1 MSSLSKAEVDKIMV
15 MYEGDKNRDASSKIR
30 GFLFQDY
37 VTIMCL
43 LQDKVEYVCS
53 EYLEDVDVFYEDGRF
68 DFIQVKYY
76 PNKSPDKKVISTDLY
91 YQYLRLQMLQSTL
104 KAKPCLFIHRET
116 VVVKPTIQE
125 MKNYVGLERVLPKTV
140 DYSIIQDPEK
150 WLRDNIYTID
160 KKENQKATFFEKMA
174 SEQSIESFIN
184 QLSIS
189 PQLSICEYK
198 EKLMERLAKE
208 FPNTSNSGDEEKWKL
223 ILLGVSIL
231 YIQRRYA
238 LVDSDFNKLRIAKN
252 EFCEYMTESVK
263 NKKESTIVSYLV
275 GIASELYGEIINN
288 NPLSDLQIHIL
299 NLIYHNTVTWL
310 ENIANTVGG
319 QYKLLNT
326 FSTEDERK
334 VSEYKV
340 LSLDARLLKMAECRS
355 SYIVFL
361 SYMWK
366 IILNLCQEKIKL
378 ETDITMNP
386 DLFKPNYYIE
396 QSVTEYV
403 CFNFP
408 DDKYVSY
415 SIILPRVGG
424 DFNGVK
430 RKIVGRMIKMSQKP
444 EKWFFENNKILKGK
458 NYYNYSTAEIN
469 ENPTVADLG
478 EDSFYI
484 ECMDCI
490 GIDETEWNIPEE
502 CSECIFSE
510 KCVNGRG

>member
-1 MSSLSKAEVDKIMV
+1 

-53 EYLEDVDVFYEDGRF
+53 EYLEDVDVFYDDGRF

-76 PNKSPDKKVISTDLY
+76 PNTLPDKKVISTDLY

-104 KAKPCLFIHRET
+104 EAKPCLFIHRET
-116 VVVKPTIQE
+116 VIAKPTIQE
-125 MKNYVGLERVLPKTV
+125 MKNFVGLEITLPKTV
-140 DYSIIQDPEK
+140 DYSMIQDPKK

-160 KKENQKATFFEKMA
+160 KKENQKATLFKKMA
-174 SEQSIESFIN
+174 SEQSIKSFIN
-184 QLSIS
+184 QLTIS
-189 PQLSICEYK
+189 SQVGICKYK

-208 FPNTSNSGDEEKWKL
+208 FPNTSNSDDEEKWKL
-223 ILLGVSIL
+223 ILLGISIL
-231 YIQRRYA
+231 YIQKRYA
-238 LVDSDFNKLRIAKN
+238 LVDSDFNKLRFAKN
-252 EFCEYMTESVK
+252 EFYEYITESVE
-263 NKKESTIVSYLV
+263 NKTEKTIVSYLA

-288 NPLSDLQIHIL
+288 NSLSDLQIHIL

-310 ENIANTVGG
+310 ENIAITVGG

-326 FSTEDERK
+326 FSTEDERI
-334 VSEYKV
+334 VSEYRG
-340 LSLDARLLKMAECRS
+340 LSLDARLLKLAECKS

-378 ETDITMNP
+378 EADITMNTA
-386 DLFKPNYYIE
+386 LFKPNYYID

-408 DDKYVSY
+408 DDKYIRH
-415 SIILPRVGG
+415 SIILPRVGCN
-424 DFNGVK
+424 FNGVK
-430 RKIVGRMIKMSQKP
+430 RKIIGRMIKISPKP

-458 NYYNYSTAEIN
+458 NYYNYSTADIN

-490 GIDETEWNIPEE
+490 GIDEAEWNISEE

-510 KCVNGRG
+510 KCVGGRG

>member
-76 PNKSPDKKVISTDLY
+76 PNTSPDKKVISTDLY

-104 KAKPCLFIHRET
+104 EAKPCLFIHRET

-125 MKNYVGLERVLPKTV
+125 MKNYVGLKRTLPKTV

-160 KKENQKATFFEKMA
+160 KKENQKAIFFEKMA

-208 FPNTSNSGDEEKWKL
+208 FPNTSNSGDEERWKL

-252 EFCEYMTESVK
+252 EFYEYMTESVK

-326 FSTEDERK
+326 FSTDDERK
-334 VSEYKV
+334 VFEYKV
-340 LSLDARLLKMAECRS
+340 LSLDARLLKMAECKS

-444 EKWFFENNKILKGK
+444 EKWFFENNKILKL
-458 NYYNYSTAEIN
+458 SLIH
-469 ENPTVADLG
+469 
-478 EDSFYI
+478 I
-484 ECMDCI
+484 
-490 GIDETEWNIPEE
+490 
-502 CSECIFSE
+502 
-510 KCVNGRG
+510 

>member
-1 MSSLSKAEVDKIMV
+1 MSSLSKSEVDKIMV

-53 EYLEDVDVFYEDGRF
+53 EYLEDVDVFYDDGRF

-76 PNKSPDKKVISTDLY
+76 PNTLPDKKVISTDLY

-104 KAKPCLFIHRET
+104 EAKPCLFIHRET
-116 VVVKPTIQE
+116 VIAKPTIQE
-125 MKNYVGLERVLPKTV
+125 MKNFVGLKITLPKTV
-140 DYSIIQDPEK
+140 DYSMIQDPKK

-160 KKENQKATFFEKMA
+160 KKENQKATLFEKMA
-174 SEQSIESFIN
+174 SEQSIKSFIN
-184 QLSIS
+184 QLTIS
-189 PQLSICEYK
+189 SQVGICEYK

-223 ILLGVSIL
+223 ILLGISIL
-231 YIQRRYA
+231 YIQKRYA
-238 LVDSDFNKLRIAKN
+238 LVDSDFNKLRFAKN
-252 EFCEYMTESVK
+252 EFCEYITESVE
-263 NKKESTIVSYLV
+263 NKTEKTIVSYLA

-288 NPLSDLQIHIL
+288 NSLSDLQIHIL

-310 ENIANTVGG
+310 ENIAITVGG

-326 FSTEDERK
+326 FSTEDERI
-334 VSEYKV
+334 VSEYRG
-340 LSLDARLLKMAECRS
+340 LSLDARLLKLAECKS

-378 ETDITMNP
+378 EADITMNLA
-386 DLFKPNYYIE
+386 LFKPNYYID

-408 DDKYVSY
+408 DDKYIRH

-424 DFNGVK
+424 NFNGVK
-430 RKIVGRMIKMSQKP
+430 RKIIGRMIKISPKP

-458 NYYNYSTAEIN
+458 NYYNYSTADIN
-469 ENPTVADLG
+469 EKPTVADLG

-490 GIDETEWNIPEE
+490 GIDEAEWNISEE

-510 KCVNGRG
+510 KCVGGRG

>member
-1 MSSLSKAEVDKIMV
+1 

-76 PNKSPDKKVISTDLY
+76 PNTLPDKKVISTDLY

-104 KAKPCLFIHRET
+104 EAKPCLFIHRET

-125 MKNYVGLERVLPKTV
+125 MKNYVGLKRTLPKTV

-208 FPNTSNSGDEEKWKL
+208 FPNTSNSGDEERWKL

-238 LVDSDFNKLRIAKN
+238 LVDSDFNELRIAKN
-252 EFCEYMTESVK
+252 EFYEYMTESVK

-275 GIASELYGEIINN
+275 GIASELYGEIINY

-319 QYKLLNT
+319 QYELLNT
-326 FSTEDERK
+326 FSTDDERK
-334 VSEYKV
+334 VFEYKL
-340 LSLDARLLKMAECRS
+340 LSLDARLLKMAECKS

-408 DDKYVSY
+408 DDKHVSC